1 MQIKKKIL
9 IICPFPQGVAA
20 GQRLKYEQYF
30 DHWRDNGYEI
40 VVSSFMDESMWDI
53 VYTRGNYLPKILGT
67 IRGYL
72 RRFLDVFRI
81 GSFDVVYI
89 FMWVTPVGT
98 SFFERLF
105 RRLSKRIIYDIE
117 DNVLM
122 ESGNDLNP
130 LVKVLKSP
138 EKTAF
143 LIKSANHVITSS
155 PFLNDYCLEINQNK
169 ACTYISSSVDTD
181 VFLPTNTYSN
191 ERKVTIGWTGTFS
204 SKLYLDILRN
214 VFFELNKRAD
224 FKLRVIGNFQYDFP
238 GIDLEVI
245 QWTKASEIEDLQGI
259 DIGVYPLIQD
269 EWVLGKSGLK
279 AIQYMAFALP
289 TVATNVGMTP
299 KIIKQMKNG
308 WLVNTDDEWIS
319 ALETLIKN
327 PELRRNMGNAARD
340 TVLENYST
348 HVIKPIYLSILN
360 EVTGV
365 ES

>member
-1 MQIKKKIL
+1 
-9 IICPFPQGVAA
+9 
-20 GQRLKYEQYF
+20 
-30 DHWRDNGYEI
+30 
-40 VVSSFMDESMWDI
+40 
-53 VYTRGNYLPKILGT
+53 
-67 IRGYL
+67 
-72 RRFLDVFRI
+72 
-81 GSFDVVYI
+81 
-89 FMWVTPVGT
+89 
-98 SFFERLF
+98 
-105 RRLSKRIIYDIE
+105 
-117 DNVLM
+117 
-122 ESGNDLNP
+122 
-130 LVKVLKSP
+130 
-138 EKTAF
+138 
-143 LIKSANHVITSS
+143 
-155 PFLNDYCLEINQNK
+155 LNDYCLEINQNK

-204 SKLYLDILRN
+204 SKLYLDLLRN

-238 GIDLEVI
+238 GVDLEVI
-245 QWTKASEIEDLQGI
+245 QWTKAREIEDLQGI

-348 HVIKPIYLSILN
+348 RVIKPIYLSILN
-360 EVTGV
+360 EVTEV